1 MHYFAILG
9 PVGIPELIMIVI
21 MVILLFGA
29 ILLPK
34 MSRADKSRIPQRV
47 TVDSNRTDSQ
57 SPD

>member
-29 ILLPK
+29 ILLPTK
-34 MSRADKSRIPQRV
+34 VSRTKSRIPQRV
-47 TVDSNRTDSQ
+47 PVDSDRTDRQAS
-57 SPD
+57 D